1 MNSFSVIER
10 DDGQMVNK
18 EEEIVQAIGEYFE
31 DLFTPSPGERVATV
45 NRALHPIISE
55 EDNATLTSVPSAE

>member
-1 MNSFSVIER
+1 
-10 DDGQMVNK
+10 MVNK